1 MAENFVNE
9 HTSSMGHSR
18 FGRVEYRAALIGFL
32 ADFAELRYEVEE
44 LLVDGERAVAAYRM
58 SFQMVSADRAPVSVR
73 GVFRFRVDSD
83 GLIAHRVDYWD
94 SGEVRRQ
101 LPGG

>member
-1 MAENFVNE
+1 MAEDFVNE

-18 FGRVEYRAALIGFL
+18 FGRAEYRRALEGFL
-32 ADFAELRYEVEE
+32 AGFAKLNYEVED
-44 LLVDGERAVAAYRM
+44 LIVDGDRAAAAYRM
-58 SFQMVSADRAPVSVR
+58 SFEMVSAGHAPVSVR
-73 GVFRFRVDSD
+73 GVFRFRVDAD

-101 LPGG
+101 LPEG